1 MLDDVTKLTDFQYGA
16 LNEVGNIGMG
26 NAATSLSKL
35 VDKEVKIR
43 IPVLKL
49 SLIEDVPYMAGGADS
64 VVSGTFMYVE
74 GDIEGYIVI
83 LFPKDSAA
91 EICNMLSGSTDLLD
105 EMNISLMQEVG
116 HILAGTY
123 VSALSDFFDMSITIS
138 TPYGTY
144 DMAGA
149 ILDHILIEMSREVEH
164 SLVFDTE
171 FMIEGNTINGN
182 FFMLFD
188 SESLELI
195 LKRIDDMVSQGS
207 C

>member
-1 MLDDVTKLTDFQYGA
+1 MLTDVTKLTDFQYGA

-26 NAATSLSKL
+26 NAATSLSTL
-35 VDKEVKIR
+35 VQKEVKIH

-49 SLIEDVPYMAGGADS
+49 SLIEDVPDLVGGADL

-74 GDIEGYIVI
+74 GDIRGYILI
-83 LFPKDSAA
+83 LFPKDSAS
-91 EICNMLSGSTDLLD
+91 EICRMLSGSTDIFD
-105 EMNISLMQEVG
+105 EMNVSLMQEVG

-123 VSALSDFFDMSITIS
+123 VTALSDFFNMSIKIS
-138 TPYGTY
+138 TPCGAF

-164 SLVFDTE
+164 ALVFDTQFTVGE
-171 FMIEGNTINGN
+171 HTLDGN

-188 SESLELI
+188 PTSLDLI
-195 LKRIDDMVSQGS
+195 LEKIDGMIS
-207 C
+207 